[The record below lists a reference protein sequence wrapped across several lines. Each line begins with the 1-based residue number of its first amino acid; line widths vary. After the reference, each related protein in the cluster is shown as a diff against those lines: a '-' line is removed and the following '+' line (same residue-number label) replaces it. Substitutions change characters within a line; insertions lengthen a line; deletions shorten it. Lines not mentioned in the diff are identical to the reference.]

1 MNYNCLKA
9 RCIKNQLG
17 IYKKG
22 LQSAHFKKKK
32 NSDPSIPL
40 KKTLKNIHSINVTHY
55 TQGTE
60 FG

>member
-9 RCIKNQLG
+9 RSIKNQLG

-22 LQSAHFKKKK
+22 LQSAHIKKKK

-40 KKTLKNIHSINVTHY
+40 MESYSITKLKFHFEIILD
-55 TQGTE
+55 
-60 FG
+60 FWDM

>member
-22 LQSAHFKKKK
+22 LQSAHIKKKK
-32 NSDPSIPL
+32 NSDPSI
-40 KKTLKNIHSINVTHY
+40 TLTVGYALHSRAAAVKIEGEYCYN
-55 TQGTE
+55 
-60 FG
+60 